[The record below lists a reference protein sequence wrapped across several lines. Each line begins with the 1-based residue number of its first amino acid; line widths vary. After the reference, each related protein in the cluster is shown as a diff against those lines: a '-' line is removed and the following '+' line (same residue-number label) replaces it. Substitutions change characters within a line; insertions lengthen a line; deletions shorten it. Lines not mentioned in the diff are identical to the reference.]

1 MEDGTLRSPSNS
13 GDTDGATGARPR
25 LNPKEGKG
33 VTDSCDTP
41 EAIEVRQIL
50 NRVGDKWSIL
60 VIAMLDQGTRR
71 FTELRREIEGISQ
84 RMLALTLRQ
93 LERDGLV
100 RRTVYPVVPPKV
112 EYQLTD
118 LGSTLLESV
127 RGLVSWAME
136 HRGQVAAAKVE
147 YGARQNEG
155 PVPEAVGSL
164 SVDREGNR
172 TIHEHNP

>member
-13 GDTDGATGARPR
+13 LHTDGTVVVCPFLDPTERP
-25 LNPKEGKG
+25 G
-33 VTDSCDTP
+33 VTNSCDTP

-60 VIAMLDQGTRR
+60 VIAVLDQGTRR

-100 RRTVYPVVPPKV
+100 QRTVYPVVPPKV

-136 HRGQVAAAKVE
+136 HRSQVAAARAV
-147 YGARQNEG
+147 YDARQSEG
-155 PVPEAVGSL
+155 SVAEAVGS
-164 SVDREGNR
+164 
-172 TIHEHNP
+172 

>member
-1 MEDGTLRSPSNS
+1 MEDGTSRSPGNTR
-13 GDTDGATGARPR
+13 DTGKTVEVRPL
-25 LNPKEGKG
+25 LNPGGVHG
-33 VTDSCDTP
+33 VTDSCHTP
-41 EAIEVRQIL
+41 EAIDVRQIL

-71 FTELRREIEGISQ
+71 FTELRREVEGISQ

-100 RRTVYPVVPPKV
+100 ERTVYPVVPPKV
-112 EYQLTD
+112 EYALTD

-136 HRGQVAAAKVE
+136 HRGQVAAARVE
-147 YGARQNEG
+147 YDARQNEG
-155 PVPEAVGSL
+155 PVAEAVGS
-164 SVDREGNR
+164 
-172 TIHEHNP
+172 

>member
-1 MEDGTLRSPSNS
+1 MEDGTLMSPGNTR
-13 GDTDGATGARPR
+13 DTDETPRVRPI
-25 LNPKEGKG
+25 LNSDPGQG
-33 VTDSCDTP
+33 VTNSCDTP

-71 FTELRREIEGISQ
+71 FTELRREVEGISQ

-100 RRTVYPVVPPKV
+100 ERTVYPVVPPKV
-112 EYQLTD
+112 EYRLTD

-127 RGLVSWAME
+127 RGLVSWAVE
-136 HRGQVAAAKVE
+136 HRGQVAAARVA
-147 YGARQNEG
+147 YDARQNEE
-155 PVPEAVGSL
+155 PVAEAVG
-164 SVDREGNR
+164 N
-172 TIHEHNP
+172 

>member
-1 MEDGTLRSPSNS
+1 
-13 GDTDGATGARPR
+13 
-25 LNPKEGKG
+25 
-33 VTDSCDTP
+33 VTDSCQSP
-41 EAIEVRQIL
+41 EAIDVRQIL

-71 FTELRREIEGISQ
+71 FTELRREVEGISQ

-100 RRTVYPVVPPKV
+100 ERTVYPVVPPKV
-112 EYQLTD
+112 EYTLTD

-136 HRGQVAAAKVE
+136 HRGQVAAARVE
-147 YGARQNEG
+147 YDARQNQD
-155 PVPEAVGSL
+155 PVVEAVG
-164 SVDREGNR
+164 
-172 TIHEHNP
+172 T

>member
-1 MEDGTLRSPSNS
+1 MEDGTSRSPGNS
-13 GDTDGATGARPR
+13 RDTGESVEVHPF
-25 LNPKEGKG
+25 LNPDGGLG
-33 VTDSCDTP
+33 VTDRCQGP
-41 EAIEVRQIL
+41 EAIDVRQIL

-100 RRTVYPVVPPKV
+100 ERTVYPVVPPKV
-112 EYQLTD
+112 EYALTD

-136 HRGQVAAAKVE
+136 HRDQVAAARVA
-147 YGARQNEG
+147 Y
-155 PVPEAVGSL
+155 
-164 SVDREGNR
+164 
-172 TIHEHNP
+172 

>member
-1 MEDGTLRSPSNS
+1 MEDGTSRSPGNNLH
-13 GDTDGATGARPR
+13 TDGTPAVRP
-25 LNPKEGKG
+25 LLDPGEGQG
-33 VTDSCDTP
+33 VTNICDTP

-60 VIAMLDQGTRR
+60 VIAMLDRGTQR

-100 RRTVYPVVPPKV
+100 KRTVYPVVPPKV
-112 EYQLTD
+112 EYELTD

-127 RGLVSWAME
+127 RGLVSWAQE
-136 HRGQVAAAKVE
+136 HRGQVAAARVV
-147 YGARQNEG
+147 YDARQNED
-155 PVPEAVGSL
+155 AV
-164 SVDREGNR
+164 VDVVKS
-172 TIHEHNP
+172 

>member
-1 MEDGTLRSPSNS
+1 MEDGTSRSPSNS
-13 GDTDGATGARPR
+13 RDTDESVEVRSFLDPGG
-25 LNPKEGKG
+25 GMG
-33 VTDSCDTP
+33 VTNSCNTP

-100 RRTVYPVVPPKV
+100 ERTVYPVVPPKV
-112 EYQLTD
+112 EYALTD

-136 HRGQVAAAKVE
+136 HRGQVAAARVM
-147 YGARQNEG
+147 YDARQNDR
-155 PVPEAVGSL
+155 VEAEALGS
-164 SVDREGNR
+164 
-172 TIHEHNP
+172 

>member
-1 MEDGTLRSPSNS
+1 MEDGTLMSPGNTRN
-13 GDTDGATGARPR
+13 TDEPTGIRPV
-25 LNPKEGKG
+25 LDPSPGQG
-33 VTDSCDTP
+33 VTNSCDTP

-100 RRTVYPVVPPKV
+100 QRTVYPVVPPKV

-136 HRGQVAAAKVE
+136 HRGQVAAARVA
-147 YGARQNEG
+147 YDARQNEE
-155 PVPEAVGSL
+155 PVAEAVG
-164 SVDREGNR
+164 N
-172 TIHEHNP
+172 

>member
-1 MEDGTLRSPSNS
+1 MEDGTSMSPGNTR
-13 GDTDGATGARPR
+13 DTDETPRIRPV
-25 LNPKEGKG
+25 LNPRRGQG
-33 VTDSCDTP
+33 VTNSCDTP

-71 FTELRREIEGISQ
+71 FTELRREVEGISQ

-100 RRTVYPVVPPKV
+100 ERTVYPVVPPKV
-112 EYQLTD
+112 EYALTD

-127 RGLVSWAME
+127 RGLVTWAME
-136 HRGQVAAAKVE
+136 HRGQVAAARVV
-147 YGARQNEG
+147 YDARQNDR
-155 PVPEAVGSL
+155 VEAEALGS
-164 SVDREGNR
+164 
-172 TIHEHNP
+172 

>member
-1 MEDGTLRSPSNS
+1 MEDGTSRSPSNS
-13 GDTDGATGARPR
+13 RDTDVSVEADLL
-25 LNPKEGKG
+25 LNPGG
-33 VTDSCDTP
+33 GPDVTDSCQTP
-41 EAIEVRQIL
+41 EAIDVRQIL

-71 FTELRREIEGISQ
+71 FGELRREVEGISQ

-100 RRTVYPVVPPKV
+100 ERTVYPVVPPKV
-112 EYQLTD
+112 EYELTD

-136 HRGQVAAAKVE
+136 HRGQVAAARVE
-147 YGARQNEG
+147 YDARQNDR
-155 PVPEAVGSL
+155 VGADALGS
-164 SVDREGNR
+164 
-172 TIHEHNP
+172 

>member
-1 MEDGTLRSPSNS
+1 MEDGTLMSPGNTR
-13 GDTDGATGARPR
+13 DTDETPGIRPV
-25 LNPKEGKG
+25 LNPSRGQG
-33 VTDSCDTP
+33 VTNSCDTP

-60 VIAMLDQGTRR
+60 VIAMLDRGTRR

-100 RRTVYPVVPPKV
+100 QRTVYPVVPPKV

-127 RGLVSWAME
+127 RGLVSWAMD
-136 HRGQVAAAKVE
+136 HRGQVAAARVA
-147 YGARQNEG
+147 YDARQSED
-155 PVPEAVGSL
+155 PVAEAGA
-164 SVDREGNR
+164 N
-172 TIHEHNP
+172 

>member
-1 MEDGTLRSPSNS
+1 MEDGTLMSPGNTRN
-13 GDTDGATGARPR
+13 TDEPAGIRPV
-25 LNPKEGKG
+25 LDPSPGQG
-33 VTDSCDTP
+33 VTNRCDTP

-100 RRTVYPVVPPKV
+100 QRTVYPVVPPKV

-136 HRGQVAAAKVE
+136 HRGQVAAARVAYDE
-147 YGARQNEG
+147 RQNED
-155 PVPEAVGSL
+155 PVAEAVG
-164 SVDREGNR
+164 N
-172 TIHEHNP
+172 